1 VTGYVDD
8 DPLQREF
15 VRTVVSLC
23 RARGITTVA
32 EYTRRPDQL
41 ARLVEDGVDLFQ
53 GELFGMPRPAAEA
66 LAAAAPVVTRAAA
79 SQSRS

>member
-32 EYTRRPDQL
+32 EYARSPEQL
-41 ARLVEDGVDLFQ
+41 ARLVADGVDLFQ
-53 GELFGMPRPAAEA
+53 GELFGMPRPAEDVFAPA
-66 LAAAAPVVTRAAA
+66 TPSAAHG
-79 SQSRS
+79 